1 MTTDVWLDVFEE
13 REALMELLDELT
25 PEQWDARSLCTEWR
39 VRDVVGHMV
48 SETQMTV
55 GRLAVGMIASGFRLN
70 RWIGKDARRRGAA
83 PVPEILGDYRAI
95 LSSRR
100 HLASLSSMSMLEDIV
115 VHQLDIRRPL
125 DRGRCVS
132 EQRMIVVA
140 SDLHA
145 NRFFPGSKL
154 FQDLRITAS
163 DAAWSAGDGP
173 EVTGPIEALVLSL
186 SGRFVALNELNG
198 EGVPTMRHRA
208 AVLR

>member
-1 MTTDVWLDVFEE
+1 MRTDVWLDVYEE

-55 GRLAVGMIASGFRLN
+55 ARLAVGMIASGFRLN
-70 RWIGKDARRRGAA
+70 RWIAKDARHRGAA
-83 PVPEILGDYRAI
+83 PVPDINRDYRAI

-100 HLASLSSMSMLEDIV
+100 HLAGLSPLSMLEDIV

-125 DRGRCVS
+125 QRDRYVP
-132 EQRMIVVA
+132 EQRMIAVA

-145 NRFFPGSKL
+145 NRFFPGPKL
-154 FQDLRITAS
+154 FQGLRVTAS
-163 DAAWSAGDGP
+163 DADWSVGDGP
-173 EVTGPIEALVLSL
+173 EVAGPIEAVVLSL
-186 SGRFVALNELNG
+186 SGRFVALDELLG
-198 EGVPTMRHRA
+198 DGVPTMRHRA